1 MKISRI
7 LFLVALG
14 YDHEAKTIIEGGQE
28 KYILLTEH
36 QTFF

>member
-1 MKISRI
+1 MF
-7 LFLVALG
+7 FLVALG
-14 YDHEAKTIIEGGQE
+14 YGHKAKIIIEGGQE